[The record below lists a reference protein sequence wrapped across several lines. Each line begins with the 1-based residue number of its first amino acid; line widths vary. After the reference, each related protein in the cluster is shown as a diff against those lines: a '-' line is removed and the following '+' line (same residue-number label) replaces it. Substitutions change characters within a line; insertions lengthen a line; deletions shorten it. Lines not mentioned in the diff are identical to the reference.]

1 MALHSLRQQR
11 ETGCIDY
18 EILAFDEAQP
28 PQFIEQ
34 REKMRCIARARR
46 QPAEAINASGL
57 LSACRQRPHRRAAEQ
72 RDELTPFQWE
82 CLPCFQPEDT
92 TAGGLLHCGIS
103 APSMSALGHKR
114 TNITAEAMSAL
125 PPKADKQEKARP
137 VCFVP

>member
-1 MALHSLRQQR
+1 
-11 ETGCIDY
+11 E
-18 EILAFDEAQP
+18 P

-57 LSACRQRPHRRAAEQ
+57 LSACRERPNRRAAEQ

-103 APSMSALGHKR
+103 APSMSALGHQQPRRSKPYHGACPLR
-114 TNITAEAMSAL
+114 SKSGQANACLAMSAWCQ
-125 PPKADKQEKARP
+125 KRP
-137 VCFVP
+137 